1 MIYRSQRVCSV
12 GVAGHRG
19 TGVEVADC
27 EMVVVE
33 GGLYEVMLLEKML
46 GYL

>member
-1 MIYRSQRVCSV
+1 MCSV

-27 EMVVVE
+27 ETAAVE
-33 GGLYEVMLLEKML
+33 EGLYEVMLLEKML